1 MKIGKPLPAV
11 SAINPQERRQTLLP
25 ETPAATQRTS
35 VLADAAHAEV
45 ASKKSTSFSLQL
57 NQQLSSM
64 QSAESYL
71 NDLHGRLSQLKLSLS
86 RETSSPTSGSGA
98 DSIRHALQDV
108 EQLLRERSK
117 RSANSLDATLKLR
130 LSEPVRSRFS
140 LQGLDSLEAIRQSG
154 RETLLFSGGRQLAE
168 PVAVVLDDDMSDEQI
183 LRRFNGSLGQSGI
196 RAELDD
202 NGRLRFSA
210 RESDWQQLK
219 DQLAVQGEDKL
230 FAKGRY
236 QRVQSEED
244 QLLKFPEEPSLDSL
258 RELRRMLDTVVAG
271 LEKVSALREQL
282 GQRQREIRE
291 FLARQADADEQQW
304 ASDFSHSVF
313 NLMQRSPSSYAAVTQ
328 TVVAQAN
335 ISRFAVVSLL
345 S

>member
-11 SAINPQERRQTLLP
+11 SAINPHERRQALLP
-25 ETPAATQRTS
+25 DVPTPSRRLP
-35 VLADAAHAEV
+35 LAGDAAHAETTN
-45 ASKKSTSFSLQL
+45 KKSTSFSLQL

-71 NDLHGRLSQLKLSLS
+71 SDLHGRLSQLKLSLS
-86 RETSSPTSGSGA
+86 REISSPTSNTGPDA
-98 DSIRHALQDV
+98 IRHAMQEV

-140 LQGLDSLEAIRQSG
+140 LQGLESLEAIRQSG

-202 NGRLRFSA
+202 SGRLRFSA

-230 FAKGRY
+230 FPKGRF
-236 QRVQSEED
+236 QRVQNHEE
-244 QLLKFPEEPSLDSL
+244 QLLKFPEEPALDSL

-271 LEKVSALREQL
+271 LEKVGALREQL

-291 FLARQADADEQQW
+291 FLAQQADVDEQQW
-304 ASDFSHSVF
+304 AKDFSHSVF

>member
-1 MKIGKPLPAV
+1 MKIGKQLLAV
-11 SAINPQERRQTLLP
+11 SAINLQERRQALLP
-25 ETPAATQRTS
+25 DAPAPSRRAP
-35 VLADAAHAEV
+35 VPGDAAHTEA
-45 ASKKSTSFSLQL
+45 ANKKRASFSLKL

-86 RETSSPTSGSGA
+86 RVISSPTSNA
-98 DSIRHALQDV
+98 DPDAIRHAMQEV

-117 RSANSLDATLKLR
+117 RSANSLDSSLKLS

-202 NGRLRFSA
+202 SGRLRFSA

-230 FAKGRY
+230 FAKGRFL
-236 QRVQSEED
+236 RVQSQED
-244 QLLKFPEEPSLDSL
+244 QLLTFPEEPPLDSL

-271 LEKVSALREQL
+271 LEKVGALREQL

-304 ASDFSHSVF
+304 ALDFSRSVF
-313 NLMQRSPSSYAAVTQ
+313 DLMQRSPSSYAAVTQ
-328 TVVAQAN
+328 TVLAQAN